1 MAFAMAAV
9 IPYLVGVYLFVTE
22 RIELSEMILL
32 FASLA
37 LFAMLTGFM
46 LLRQSGDQLVLL
58 ASETGSVRIGEKV
71 DSVHLQA
78 DNELNDIAENFN
90 AVAGKM
96 RTFEKDM
103 RDQSVQLM
111 SYARDL
117 SRSHQLA
124 KREERL
130 RNSLSRYVST
140 NLVDK
145 LVEEK
150 GGELFENEKREV
162 TILFADIRS
171 FTAMAEQM
179 DAEELVATLNSF
191 FEVMTEIVFSNNG
204 VLDKFVGDQ
213 LVAVFGLLPAIK
225 NAEHDAIKTAITMQ
239 RATQKMMKTREARK
253 KTTFGIGVGVN
264 TGRAIVGNVGSKNR
278 MDYTVMG
285 DCVNVS
291 ARLQQLAKAGE
302 IIIGQE
308 TYLRTKDRYKAN
320 KKIKAKAKNRVQPIL
335 CYRISA
341 L

>member
-1 MAFAMAAV
+1 MAFAIAAV
-9 IPYLVGVYLFVTE
+9 IPYLVGVYLFINE
-22 RIELSEMILL
+22 RIELSEMILF
-32 FASLA
+32 FASVV

-46 LLRQSGDQLVLL
+46 LIRQSGDQLRLL
-58 ASETGSVRIGEKV
+58 ATETGRIRIGKER
-71 DSVHLQA
+71 DSIHLHA
-78 DNELNDIAENFN
+78 DSELNDIAEDFN
-90 AVAGKM
+90 AVVGKM
-96 RTFEKDM
+96 NDFE
-103 RDQSVQLM
+103 RDIREQSVQLM

-150 GGELFENEKREV
+150 GGGLFENEKREV
-162 TILFADIRS
+162 TTLFADIRS

-191 FEVMTEIVFSNNG
+191 FEVMTKIVFSNNG

-213 LVAVFGLLPAIK
+213 IVAVFGLLPTIK
-225 NAEHDAIKTAITMQ
+225 NAEHDAVKTAITMQ
-239 RATQKMMKTREARK
+239 RATQKMMKAREAK
-253 KTTFGIGVGVN
+253 KQMTFGIGVGVN
-264 TGRAIVGNVGSKNR
+264 TGRAIVGNVGSRNR

-302 IIIGQE
+302 IIIGQK

-335 CYRISA
+335 CYRINA